1 MHYGAVYTPNVMV
14 FKSAE
19 NDGCKLLN
27 DPFFIDVITIP
38 AVRKP
43 ELDNGKLPAWVID
56 TLKIKI
62 RHMFDIALENGNDSL
77 VLSAFGCGAYG
88 TPPKEM
94 ARLFH
99 EVIESE
105 RYKNTFK
112 KIVFAIINL
121 PSTNGTHNPEGN
133 FKPFAEEFNK

>member
-1 MHYGAVYTPNVMV
+1 
-14 FKSAE
+14 
-19 NDGCKLLN
+19 LLE
-27 DPFFIDVITIP
+27 DPFFVDVITIP

-43 ELDNGKLPAWVID
+43 ELENGKLPAWVVD
-56 TLKIKI
+56 VLKIKI
-62 RHMFDIALENGNDSL
+62 RQMFDIALENGNDSL

-99 EVIESE
+99 EVIESKK
-105 RYKNTFK
+105 YKGVFK

-121 PSTNGTHNPEGN
+121 PSTNGDHNPEGN
-133 FKPFAEEFNK
+133 FKPFSDEFTTV

>member
-1 MHYGAVYTPNVMV
+1 M
-14 FKSAE
+14 
-19 NDGCKLLN
+19 L
-27 DPFFIDVITIP
+27 
-38 AVRKP
+38 
-43 ELDNGKLPAWVID
+43 
-56 TLKIKI
+56 
-62 RHMFDIALENGNDSL
+62 DIALENGNDSL

-99 EVIESE
+99 EVLDSE
-105 RYKNTFK
+105 KYKGVFN

-133 FKPFAEEFNK
+133 FKPFKDEFN

>member
-1 MHYGAVYTPNVMV
+1 
-14 FKSAE
+14 
-19 NDGCKLLN
+19 
-27 DPFFIDVITIP
+27 
-38 AVRKP
+38 
-43 ELDNGKLPAWVID
+43 
-56 TLKIKI
+56 
-62 RHMFDIALENGNDSL
+62 MFDIALENGNDSL

>member
-1 MHYGAVYTPNVMV
+1 M
-14 FKSAE
+14 
-19 NDGCKLLN
+19 
-27 DPFFIDVITIP
+27 
-38 AVRKP
+38 
-43 ELDNGKLPAWVID
+43 LPAWVID
-56 TLKIKI
+56 PLKIKI
-62 RHMFDIALENGNDSL
+62 RHLFDIALENGNDSL

-105 RYKNTFK
+105 RYKTAFK
-112 KIVFAIINL
+112 KRGFAIITL